1 MQLLNLPKED
11 RNSKINKRMKEIVDC
26 GVLKRYLISRTQS
39 YDDFLTLRRAISYHY
54 GVLQCLH
61 YFLAIPTELG
71 KFMIDIRNGAVSVC
85 QLSFNSSP
93 KFASPFAIRLSANI
107 FELLG
112 KTYINAG
119 VLPAF
124 LATADAL
131 TSRKY
136 IPCYSDSTSRH
147 LSTYCMM
154 SLEDTRVTFLAGRSM
169 IDWQI

>member
-1 MQLLNLPKED
+1 
-11 RNSKINKRMKEIVDC
+11 MKEIIDN
-26 GVLKRYLISRTQS
+26 GVFKRFLISKTQS

-54 GVLQCLH
+54 GVLQCLN

-71 KFMIDIRNGAVSVC
+71 RFMIDLRTGAVSVC
-85 QLSFNSSP
+85 QLSFNYSP
-93 KFASPFAIRLSANI
+93 KKANPFAIRFSRNI

-136 IPCYSDSTSRH
+136 ILFYSDSTSRH
-147 LSTYCMM
+147 SSTCFMTSLEGIGIM
-154 SLEDTRVTFLAGRSM
+154 SLADQSM
-169 IDWQI
+169 SVWLI